1 MKSFPRLLRE
11 YLVILVGSVIYALAT
26 VCFIFPQGILLGGTG
41 GVSIILTGFLKSSP
55 GQIITVIN
63 LCLILLALLILG
75 KGMALKTLAG
85 SLFTTLFITGF
96 EMLLASHMPLFSSP
110 LLSAVVGAFLIA
122 LASAMMFFVGSSSGG
137 TDIIALI
144 IQKFSRLKIGRALLT
159 SDVLIVIVGS
169 FFGGWLI
176 ALASVVGF
184 FVKVLGIDAIL
195 AVINKKKKR
204 I

>member
-1 MKSFPRLLRE
+1 MKPFPRLLRE

-75 KGMALKTLAG
+75 KSMALKTLVG

-96 EMLLASHMPLFSSP
+96 EMLLASHMPLFSSL
-110 LLSAVVGAFLIA
+110 LLSAAAGAFLIA

-169 FFGGWLI
+169 FFGGWRI
-176 ALASVVGF
+176 AIASAVGF
-184 FVKVLGIDAIL
+184 LVKVLGIDAIL
-195 AVINKKKKR
+195 AVISKKKKR
-204 I
+204 T